1 METRWENIEDN
12 DYDEKPLLKTLLS
25 ELSERL
31 KIIMKK
37 FTVTEKNFF
46 SGKKKCFQEIFGN
59 QKNFQCTYF
68 CSTKH

>member
-31 KIIMKK
+31 KSGDMKYLWIGQYS
-37 FTVTEKNFF
+37 V
-46 SGKKKCFQEIFGN
+46 EI
-59 QKNFQCTYF
+59 
-68 CSTKH
+68 S